1 MKDQASFLR
10 AKALCVILGV
20 VGLVGC
26 DHATKY
32 VAKAELEQQPAQTLI
47 EPVLSLRYVE
57 NTDIA
62 FNLLSFIPEA
72 VKLPLLLAL
81 GAVAIGAML
90 ALLLSGRVHGWA
102 LGGLLLLLGG
112 ALGNYLDRLL
122 RGYVVDF
129 IHVSYWPVFNVA
141 DVLVTVGFG
150 LMLLPGSPLRPRL
163 LASLATD
170 RAESGA
176 APSAK

>member
-1 MKDQASFLR
+1 MKDQVTTLR
-10 AKALCVILGV
+10 ARALCLV
-20 VGLVGC
+20 VGIMCLVGC

-32 VAKAELEQQPAQTLI
+32 VAKTELQEQPAQALI

-62 FNLLSFIPEA
+62 FNLLSFIPEP
-72 VKLPLLLAL
+72 VKFPLLLFL
-81 GAVAIGAML
+81 GAIAIASML

-112 ALGNYLDRLL
+112 ALGNYLDRLV

-150 LMLLPGSPLRPRL
+150 LMLLAGSPLRPRL
-163 LASLATD
+163 SRSRAMASALP
-170 RAESGA
+170 RSN
-176 APSAK
+176 